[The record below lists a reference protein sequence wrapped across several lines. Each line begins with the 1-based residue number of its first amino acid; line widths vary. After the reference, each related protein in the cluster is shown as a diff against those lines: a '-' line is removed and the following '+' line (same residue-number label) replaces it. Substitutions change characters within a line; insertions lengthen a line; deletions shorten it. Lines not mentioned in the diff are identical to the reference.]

1 MNKPT
6 ARPVPSDQPQR
17 ERALD
22 ASRSILVQAPAGSG
36 KTDLLTRRFLRLLAD
51 VDEPGQIVAITFTIA
66 AAAEMRNR
74 ILSELEKAATSE
86 PPADSSDDFAM
97 ETLAHRA
104 LARSRALGWELID
117 LPAQLRISTIDSFCR
132 ELALQQPLLTELGGE
147 LNISEQPRELYR
159 RAARRVLET
168 LDTGAPALRAAIE
181 ALLLWRDN
189 GWQEM
194 ESLLIQMLEK
204 RDLWMRD
211 FVLEREPDWEVLRE
225 RLERP
230 LVQAVRESLVSVDL
244 LFDQAPG
251 AREEALFL
259 ARFACE
265 HSDGMLHQELAEL
278 AEFPRAPFSTIEA
291 LEEARAAWR
300 CVEALLLTGGAFRK
314 QVNKTHG
321 FPSDYKSAKDR
332 LLVLIHQLQEVE
344 GLEAALAE
352 LRNLPPVRYTDEEW
366 SIVRSCFTLLRYA
379 AGRIENRFRRSWD
392 RGLH

>member
-1 MNKPT
+1 M
-6 ARPVPSDQPQR
+6 
-17 ERALD
+17 
-22 ASRSILVQAPAGSG
+22 
-36 KTDLLTRRFLRLLAD
+36 
-51 VDEPGQIVAITFTIA
+51 
-66 AAAEMRNR
+66 
-74 ILSELEKAATSE
+74 
-86 PPADSSDDFAM
+86 
-97 ETLAHRA
+97 
-104 LARSRALGWELID
+104 
-117 LPAQLRISTIDSFCR
+117 PAQLRISTIDSFCR

-230 LVQAVRESLVSVDL
+230 LIQAVRESLVSVDL

-291 LEEARAAWR
+291 LEGARAAWR

-314 QVNKTHG
+314 RTT
-321 FPSDYKSAKDR
+321 R
-332 LLVLIHQLQEVE
+332 LMDSRLTTNQRRT
-344 GLEAALAE
+344 A
-352 LRNLPPVRYTDEEW
+352 
-366 SIVRSCFTLLRYA
+366 SSC
-379 AGRIENRFRRSWD
+379 
-392 RGLH
+392 